1 MTLDEDLLQ
10 RLCLIVDHVVV
21 LVVVVVVVIVVFVV
35 FAFVAAG
42 EFDVVISA
50 DVAAVVFHLVVA
62 LVLFLIAT
70 GASDFESDGA
80 NFAVACYCLEF
91 FADYFG
97 DLDDLVESAV
107 CRLYLTGLVDLAVF
121 L

>member
-1 MTLDEDLLQ
+1 MKIFHKDY
-10 RLCLIVDHVVV
+10 LIVDYVFF
-21 LVVVVVVVIVVFVV
+21 VVVVVIVAAVVVAVLAFVV
-35 FAFVAAG
+35 VTAA

>member
-62 LVLFLIAT
+62 LVLCLIAA
-70 GASDFESDGA
+70 GASDSESDGA
-80 NFAVACYCLEF
+80 NFAVACYFFEF

-97 DLDDLVESAV
+97 DLDDLVEPAV
-107 CRLYLTGLVDLAVF
+107 CRLYLTVLVDLAVF